1 MIKPRIQTEL
11 LTENDK
17 ITSVCIKDTV
27 KKIGRSG
34 YVSLPKALVGKYVII
49 NVKVIQDDTG
59 RKK

>member
-11 LTENDK
+11 LTDNDK

-49 NVKVIQDDTG
+49 NVKVLQDG
-59 RKK
+59 KEKRK